1 MRMEIISSVPVHP
14 TESRSVDRSH
24 REASLQHP
32 ALHLLDPFL
41 GFGDISES
49 FRRPEPLCHGRSPG
63 PEPWCEVDAVD
74 KLVPHAG
81 LAADHEAF
89 LSVGAVEVEGL
100 REVILGPVT
109 AVADVVEVPGTAQ
122 YGPQALPSH
131 LGHLPLPLALPM
143 NVSC

>member
-1 MRMEIISSVPVHP
+1 MMIELISSVPVDT
-14 TESRSVDRSH
+14 TESWSVDRFH

-41 GFGDISES
+41 GLSRISEG
-49 FRRPEPLCHGRSPG
+49 FRRPEPLGHSRGPG
-63 PEPWCEVDAVD
+63 PEPGGEVDAVD

-100 REVILGPVT
+100 R
-109 AVADVVEVPGTAQ
+109 
-122 YGPQALPSH
+122 
-131 LGHLPLPLALPM
+131 
-143 NVSC
+143 